1 MKSLSLVLNPAK
13 SLYIGGFK
21 NPAIGTLG
29 LAQAVQLDELPGFLQ
44 QRPYRGIVPWSNYV
58 RIVGMSPAPGHPTI
72 INGIPYNEFISHY
85 SSQSSLLENNSC
97 FHNSAYDMCVHVRM
111 KHQYC
116 QCSKW
121 MDGIY
126 TPIAYKHAFSVIISR
141 SRSSRSSSSIFTY
154 MTCHFLK

>member
-13 SLYIGGFK
+13 SLYIGGFI

-44 QRPYRGIVPWSNYV
+44 QRPYRGIVPWLNCV
-58 RIVGMSPAPGHPTI
+58 RIVGMSGAPGHPTI

-116 QCSKW
+116 QCSK
-121 MDGIY
+121 
-126 TPIAYKHAFSVIISR
+126 
-141 SRSSRSSSSIFTY
+141 
-154 MTCHFLK
+154 